1 MELLQSSK
9 PFLDA
14 FNSLNST
21 SENNA
26 TTEDIKT
33 VMRYMHDENN
43 SLECIV
49 DGMFLLGGAM
59 FTTAIHYMVTRNI
72 MGDPQAY
79 AKKLESDHCP
89 TKDFKSQA
97 DVKDFK
103 AFLQQ
108 QCLIEEREASTST
121 GFPVSRKRLLEEFEQ
136 SAKAEKK

>member
-1 MELLQSSK
+1 MELFQSSK

-14 FNSLNST
+14 LNSLNAK
-21 SENNA
+21 SEDNP

-33 VMRYMHDENN
+33 VMRYMYDENN
-43 SLECIV
+43 SLETIV
-49 DGMFLLGGAM
+49 DDMFVLGGAM

-79 AKKLESDHCP
+79 AKKLESDDRP

-97 DVKDFK
+97 GVKSLK

-108 QCLIEEREASTST
+108 QCLIDQGEVFSP
-121 GFPVSRKRLLEEFEQ
+121 FDVVSCVKLLSGVECLV
-136 SAKAEKK
+136 